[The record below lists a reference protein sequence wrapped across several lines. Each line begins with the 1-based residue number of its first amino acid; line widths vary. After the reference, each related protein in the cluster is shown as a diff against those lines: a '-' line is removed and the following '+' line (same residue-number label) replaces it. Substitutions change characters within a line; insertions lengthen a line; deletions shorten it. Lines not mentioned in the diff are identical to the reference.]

1 MRAVFPI
8 LILPVFVGCI
18 YYSMAGSIP
27 PHIKSI
33 AIPLAENQTAEFGM
47 SEAVTDNMVNEFTEE
62 NILGFIL
69 YANHVYPTPFKIKP
83 AGQKSSKSGCALIK
97 TPGF

>member
-1 MRAVFPI
+1 MRAVLPT
-8 LILPVFVGCI
+8 LILPFFVSCI

-33 AIPLAENQTAEFGM
+33 AIPLVENQTAEFGM

-62 NILGFIL
+62 NILRLVSEVKVLLF
-69 YANHVYPTPFKIKP
+69 H
-83 AGQKSSKSGCALIK
+83 
-97 TPGF
+97 